1 MTVPPLVVG
10 PVAGGV
16 RVQVP
21 WVAVAEPK
29 TALAGSGAVTVTPV
43 AACPP
48 VLVAVI
54 VPVRLVPLTAA
65 RR

>member
-1 MTVPPLVVG
+1 M
-10 PVAGGV
+10 

-43 AACPP
+43 ATCPL